1 MILAA
6 FLDSH
11 PTPCEHVLQNHVIA
25 RLWGARSYDTV
36 RAMGQFASAV
46 QAWRSQEL
54 AQFAR
59 RAHAQLGRGFVL
71 VESDNPKPVY
81 VTHILG
87 APPLLVAAVCDYDPA
102 HEALLV
108 CDDNEDFIISR
119 VRIDRQH

>member
-1 MILAA
+1 
-6 FLDSH
+6 
-11 PTPCEHVLQNHVIA
+11 
-25 RLWGARSYDTV
+25 
-36 RAMGQFASAV
+36 MGQFACAV

-59 RAHAQLGRGFVL
+59 RAHARLGRGFVL

-87 APPLLVAAVCDYDPA
+87 APLRLVAAVYDYDPE

-108 CDDNEDFIISR
+108 CDDNEDCIISR
-119 VRIDRQH
+119 VKIDRQH